1 MTQHLHNHPTLLFQ
15 NLVDAIRSHNTNLV
29 SSFINQGA
37 PLKHDHESALLIAAE
52 SGTPLTI
59 QLLLNC
65 NANIED
71 TDSNDFNA
79 LMVAAYH
86 GKLQNVEIILENL
99 VSTSNIHIDF
109 GNLHDQDAFGRNAFW
124 IAASRGH
131 PYIMLS
137 IMNTLIN
144 IEGGKPSPETLLERV
159 FWTNA
164 EWFLNNNH
172 MNAYM
177 IYIDVLLFNTRKFDV
192 NNVPNHMAR
201 FIHDK
206 NLNFARLAYSFFEKN
221 DSFEENDFEDQ
232 NAFSFGV
239 NTVDHKVDAIYSILS
254 NHNMFFQNSQPH
266 QNFVMPFHR
275 IIYECMSENH
285 KSILFQRILIK
296 MEVDTMDD
304 FIIRFAHSLIFY
316 TDLEP
321 NKYLAVIMDQEL
333 LPESDLIRS
342 IFFKRFITLLM
353 WTFNNGQFLI
363 NRYSEAYIPL
373 TEAMK
378 VRVKEI
384 VWVLMNRLASNND
397 LTAFFDI
404 IQAVNNLEIQ
414 NWDHET
420 PLFIAIRNGSSQIV
434 AALLDRGANKYAQN
448 IEQDTAIDIANE
460 CGTDAIRSLLSPEMH
475 TFGSIN

>member
-1 MTQHLHNHPTLLFQ
+1 
-15 NLVDAIRSHNTNLV
+15 
-29 SSFINQGA
+29 
-37 PLKHDHESALLIAAE
+37 
-52 SGTPLTI
+52 
-59 QLLLNC
+59 
-65 NANIED
+65 
-71 TDSNDFNA
+71 
-79 LMVAAYH
+79 MVAAYH

-109 GNLHDQDAFGRNAFW
+109 GILHDRNDFGRNAFW

-131 PYIMLS
+131 PEIMLS

-144 IEGGKPSPETLLERV
+144 IKDGNPSPETLLERV

-164 EWFLNNNH
+164 EWFLKNNH

-177 IYIDVLLFNTRKFDV
+177 MYVDVLLFNTRKFDI

-201 FIHDK
+201 FIRDK
-206 NLNFARLAYSFFEKN
+206 QLNFARLAYSFFAQN
-221 DSFEENDFEDQ
+221 DPSEEN
-232 NAFSFGV
+232 AMPFGV
-239 NTVDHKVDAIYSILS
+239 TTVDDKVNAIYTILS
-254 NHNMFFQNSQPH
+254 SHNMFYTNSQAH
-266 QNFVMPFHR
+266 QNFVMPLHR
-275 IIYECMSENH
+275 IIYECMSDNH
-285 KSILFQRILIK
+285 KSILFQRILRE

-304 FIIRFAHSLIFY
+304 FIIRFTHSLIFY

-321 NKYLAVIMDQEL
+321 NEYLSIILDQQL

-353 WTFNNGQFLI
+353 WTFNNDQFLI
-363 NRYSEAYIPL
+363 NRYSETYIPL

-384 VWVLMNRLASNND
+384 VWILMNRLASDND
-397 LTAFFDI
+397 LNAFFDI
-404 IQAVNNLEIQ
+404 INAVNNLEIQ
-414 NWDHET
+414 NWEHET

-434 AALLDRGANKYAQN
+434 EALLDSGANKYAQN

-460 CGTDAIRSLLSPEMH
+460 CGTDTIRFLLNSE
-475 TFGSIN
+475 TRAFRINN